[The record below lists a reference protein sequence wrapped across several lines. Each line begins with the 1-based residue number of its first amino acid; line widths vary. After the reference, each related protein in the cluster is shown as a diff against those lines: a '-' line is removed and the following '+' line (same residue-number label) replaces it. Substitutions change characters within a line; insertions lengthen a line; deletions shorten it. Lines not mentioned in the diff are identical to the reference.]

1 MSNQAANMG
10 IEDVLSS
17 IKKLVSNEGAPEP
30 RPAAPRRPKK
40 ANKLVL
46 TPALRVTEPAA
57 EADRR
62 SPPERATAVP
72 WKNPKTTLYEA
83 AQSAGSAETEARS
96 SKPRPMLL
104 RPEDAVPNDKVAW
117 IRPEVARDDLQ
128 GGESSADDFAFH
140 GKESTANAV
149 AASVAQPLSKKIEAL
164 EAAIA
169 RTIDQWE
176 PDGTTDEDYSGT
188 KVGSGIAWQD
198 RATEKDAAAQVEI
211 AAGSVVEP
219 AADEIAQEASPTESV
234 QERTEPAAPE
244 RTAPQE
250 MQAECAPQSV
260 AQTRQAPLASDEA
273 VLDEESLRAMV
284 AEIVRQELQGV
295 LGERIT
301 RNVRKL
307 VRREIHRA
315 LMARDLE

>member
-46 TPALRVTEPAA
+46 TPALRVMESAP

-62 SPPERATAVP
+62 ALPERASAVP

-83 AQSAGSAETEARS
+83 QAAGSAEVETRP

-117 IRPEVARDDLQ
+117 IRPEVARDDLR
-128 GGESSADDFAFH
+128 GDESSADDFAFH
-140 GKESTANAV
+140 GKES
-149 AASVAQPLSKKIEAL
+149 AASAIAESVAEPLSKKIEAL

-176 PDGTTDEDYSGT
+176 PDGTTDEEYSGT
-188 KVGSGIAWQD
+188 KVGSGIAWQG
-198 RATEKDAAAQVEI
+198 RAPEKGAAAQVEI

-219 AADEIAQEASPTESV
+219 AADETAQDRAD
-234 QERTEPAAPE
+234 PAAPE
-244 RTAPQE
+244 VSAPQE
-250 MQAECAPQSV
+250 MQAGRAPHSA
-260 AQTRQAPLASDEA
+260 AQTQQTPLASKEA
-273 VLDEESLRAMV
+273 VLDQDSLRAMV
-284 AEIVRQELQGV
+284 SDIVRQELQGV

-315 LMARDLE
+315 LTARDLE